1 LGDFLAETGDVEHI
15 FSENFLTRVALEN
28 NRIVGAILVG
38 QTDLDEV
45 FETLILNSFD
55 LSDLPR
61 PIVNQQ
67 IDLADYFD

>member
-1 LGDFLAETGDVEHI
+1 LAETNDVEHV
-15 FSENFLTRVALEN
+15 FSEKFLTRIALED

-45 FETLILNSFD
+45 FETLILNSF
-55 LSDLPR
+55 SVFDLPR
-61 PIVNQQ
+61 PIVNQT

>member
-1 LGDFLAETGDVEHI
+1 M
-15 FSENFLTRVALEN
+15 TRVALEN

-38 QTDLDEV
+38 QTGLDEV

-55 LSDLPR
+55 VSDLPR